1 MLNPNT
7 PTIKWFNTETKAA
20 VGSVSVNSGFLPP
33 STTPPTEYVIIRGRA
48 SDQGRGK
55 SCFMHAVTITLD
67 IVTKNDN
74 FGFKRSDEIAALILL
89 RIDSNTVVTLESP
102 FQAGALTVN
111 IDNADGLTEESNVFR
126 TILTY
131 NLTVRQTI

>member
-7 PTIKWFNTETKAA
+7 PTIKWFNTETKTA
-20 VGSVSVNSGFLPP
+20 VGVIPVNAGFLPP
-33 STTPPTEYVIIRGRA
+33 NVAPPTEYVIIRGR
-48 SDQGRGK
+48 SSSQSQGK
-55 SCFMHAVTITLD
+55 SCYIHTVTITLD

-74 FGFKRSDEIAALILL
+74 FGFKRSDAIAALILA
-89 RIDSNTVVTLESP
+89 RIDSNTIITLDSP
-102 FQAGALTVN
+102 FQAMALTVN
-111 IDNADGLTEESNVFR
+111 IENLEGLTEESNSFR